1 MFERFFSQAANK
13 VSDWA
18 GSPGGFSLALGAMIV
33 WAALGPLVGYS
44 EVWQLAVNTGTTIV
58 TFLMVFIIQ
67 NSQNRDT
74 RALQIKMDELIRA
87 TSGAS
92 NSLLDLETLSASEIA
107 ELHDRYCRIAAR
119 AKELGIEFDQGT
131 PPAEAAEDLAEA
143 LEDKQAGQK
152 KSRGRA
158 ANGRKV
164 RTAATRRAP
173 AARSSAPVK

>member
-1 MFERFFSQAANK
+1 
-13 VSDWA
+13 
-18 GSPGGFSLALGAMIV
+18 MIV

-131 PPAEAAEDLAEA
+131 PPADVAEAAGDIAEA
-143 LEDKQAGQK
+143 LDDSADKEK
-152 KSRGRA
+152 KSRGRS
-158 ANGRKV
+158 ANGK
-164 RTAATRRAP
+164 RAP
-173 AARSSAPVK
+173 AARRASSVRARSPAPVK

>member
-1 MFERFFSQAANK
+1 
-13 VSDWA
+13 
-18 GSPGGFSLALGAMIV
+18 MIV

-92 NSLLDLETLSASEIA
+92 NSL
-107 ELHDRYCRIAAR
+107 AR
-119 AKELGIEFDQGT
+119 PRDAVGKRD
-131 PPAEAAEDLAEA
+131 
-143 LEDKQAGQK
+143 
-152 KSRGRA
+152 S
-158 ANGRKV
+158 
-164 RTAATRRAP
+164 
-173 AARSSAPVK
+173 